1 MSTFAYWV
9 DCQPSEGLKYAVGP
23 LSSYDQ
29 ANSEKELLEEKDPSG
44 TYEIRGEP
52 SIEPE
57 AFL

>member
-1 MSTFAYWV
+1 MSGFAYWV
-9 DCQPSEGLKYAVGP
+9 DCAPSTGLPYALGP

-29 ANSEKELLEEKDPSG
+29 ANSEKEILEVADPSG